1 MITNTAYAL
10 CKILGI
16 NTKYLQ
22 GEMVVTTQGEGL
34 KVSVQYLLPPDRVAE
49 LDKLATKYKTTY

>member
-22 GEMVVTTQGEGL
+22 GEMVVTTQGDGM
-34 KVSVQYLLPPDRVAE
+34 KISVQYLLPPERVVE
-49 LDKLATKYKTTY
+49 LEELATKYKTTY